1 VNRSAPDRK
10 TLLAD
15 AAIEVIGE
23 HGLRGL
29 THRAVELHAGLP
41 PGTCSY
47 HFPARRALLTAVVD
61 RIAELDRADIER
73 YSNGELAPDMDPA
86 VLIDSATTT
95 LAHWLG
101 PARAR
106 SRARLLLELDP
117 PSRQLMAAT
126 IKTITAGF
134 VALTAAV
141 TGDVERAGLIV
152 ALIDGLVLDEL
163 THGVTPVDVDELRT
177 KVTAV
182 VALTLPSA
190 DGHPVR
196 QPG

>member
-1 VNRSAPDRK
+1 MHRSDPDRK

-23 HGLRGL
+23 QGLRGL
-29 THRAVELHAGLP
+29 THRAVEMRAELP

-47 HFPARRALLTAVVD
+47 HFPTRRALLTAIVD
-61 RIAELDRADIER
+61 RIADLERADIER
-73 YSNGELAPDMDPA
+73 FSAGQLSPTMDSA
-86 VLIDSATTT
+86 ALIEGATTT

-126 IKTITAGF
+126 IETLTAGF
-134 VALTAAV
+134 VEMAAAV
-141 TGDVERAGLIV
+141 TGDTEQASLIV
-152 ALIDGLVLDEL
+152 ALIDGLVLHEL
-163 THGVTPVDVDELRT
+163 AHGATPVDVDRLRT
-177 KVTAV
+177 KLTSL
-182 VALTLPSA
+182 VALTLPGTDRPA
-190 DGHPVR
+190 G
-196 QPG
+196 